1 ANWHVHSY
9 NIEFDANTGTG
20 SKSNVVCEY
29 NQNCDISNN
38 EITKTGYRFVGWSE
52 NENGNNS
59 PIYSPSSDNKII
71 VQNLTDED
79 NATVNLYAVW
89 EIQNYN
95 IRYEIGAARLSA
107 HNPNTYNTTTP
118 EFTLNNP
125 ELYGYQFKGWCLGDS
140 SCNDPDTEYVFRGAE
155 NTGDKV
161 FYAKFD
167 AIVYTITY
175 KDVAENGA
183 THEIS
188 GLSPVQYTVQDN
200 VVYPTNVPSAKH
212 QSESGLEYEFTGWS
226 TNSDLSDTTYGFTS
240 GRTGD
245 ITLYANWNIV
255 TPQGNVVYDCGNKRK
270 ITRTDYVGFN
280 VSPASATECR
290 IDADTLLAWTCNG
303 VDYALDREITVANET
318 INCVAKLKEPEPEVL
333 ETYTIT
339 YKDIAEN
346 GEENEITG
354 LTPNTYT
361 KQDSVTYPT
370 QITYTHQGDARHTYE
385 FTGWSTN
392 SDLSD
397 TAYGFTSGRTG
408 NITLYANWN
417 IVTPQGSVVYVCGN
431 GRKITKTNYVGFDVP
446 TATLSEC
453 RVSETSETTFD
464 GWKCGDKLYAI
475 GEEITVAETQTQ
487 CVTQW
492 TTKHYNITY
501 KDIAENGDESEITGL
516 TPNTYTKQDS
526 VTYPTQITYTHQG
539 DARHTYE
546 FAGWSTNSDL
556 SDTTYGF
563 TSGRTGD
570 ITLYANWNI
579 VTPQGNVVYDCGNKR
594 KITRTDYVGFN
605 VLPATAEECRITLD
619 TLIGWTCDGVDYAT
633 DEYMTV
639 KAGTTT
645 CVASIEMDEY
655 NLIYNVNGGTW
666 SDNSNVKTTYT
677 RLDSFALST
686 DITKPNYDF
695 VGWYLSPEFNNVITN
710 IVSGTMHDTTVYA
723 NWTPKIVKCEPGYYL
738 PSGTI
743 ICKEC
748 DERNKYCPGDY
759 YEYSETNESGK
770 EKCPDDY
777 PFADMGAVS
786 VDDCYTNCPNR
797 EHYTVS
803 GNIKRYTNS
812 CVYTPITYHINY
824 VKNGGEFESGANV
837 VYEYTVD
844 SEFITSLPELKQ
856 TGKTFVGWF
865 DANGTNITGID
876 TSLATDITLYARWVD
891 TPCHEDY
898 YKASDGSCVICPSH
912 GYSDGGFTTSCSCD
926 DGYYWN
932 SETKE
937 CLYDYESECLSRGE
951 DYRWDTNTQQCVYDG
966 CPDGYR
972 KITSTSSTFDVD
984 VGLKGNSYISR
995 SHDGQHCY
1003 GSASDSCEGNTLGNG
1018 EWETYFDYGVI
1029 KGIASCN
1036 NTPDSENADTSYMGV
1051 ETSGQYC
1058 WCQINYFTPTGGNI
1072 ESRISKWGYRYDRDD
1087 DASCKNHC
1095 ASNCASYLRDKTSF
1109 RQKMYE
1115 LQSGFI
1121 CQVIDYTITYHLGGG
1136 NATNPSSYNVETP
1149 TWTLNNPTKENYD
1162 FIGWCET
1169 ENCNNPALTY
1179 TIEQGTIGNKTLYAV
1194 WEKSAPTQFE
1204 CATGKYLY
1212 VDENTVECKN
1222 CPIGYYCPH
1231 GVWTVETADDSKTP
1245 CPHGKTTENEGAGSE
1260 SECRVVCPSG
1270 KYMRI
1275 GENESDKLCLYEEQQ
1290 THPALAI
1297 RVNGKTYYANM
1308 GQRNLTINAETTK
1321 KMRVEYMGRI
1331 YNVYDANME

>member
-1 ANWHVHSY
+1 M
-9 NIEFDANTGTG
+9 
-20 SKSNVVCEY
+20 
-29 NQNCDISNN
+29 
-38 EITKTGYRFVGWSE
+38 
-52 NENGNNS
+52 
-59 PIYSPSSDNKII
+59 
-71 VQNLTDED
+71 
-79 NATVNLYAVW
+79 
-89 EIQNYN
+89 
-95 IRYEIGAARLSA
+95 
-107 HNPNTYNTTTP
+107 
-118 EFTLNNP
+118 
-125 ELYGYQFKGWCLGDS
+125 
-140 SCNDPDTEYVFRGAE
+140 
-155 NTGDKV
+155 
-161 FYAKFD
+161 
-167 AIVYTITY
+167 
-175 KDVAENGA
+175 
-183 THEIS
+183 
-188 GLSPVQYTVQDN
+188 
-200 VVYPTNVPSAKH
+200 
-212 QSESGLEYEFTGWS
+212 
-226 TNSDLSDTTYGFTS
+226 
-240 GRTGD
+240 
-245 ITLYANWNIV
+245 
-255 TPQGNVVYDCGNKRK
+255 
-270 ITRTDYVGFN
+270 
-280 VSPASATECR
+280 
-290 IDADTLLAWTCNG
+290 LAWTCNG

-346 GEENEITG
+346 GEE
-354 LTPNTYT
+354 
-361 KQDSVTYPT
+361 
-370 QITYTHQGDARHTYE
+370 
-385 FTGWSTN
+385 
-392 SDLSD
+392 
-397 TAYGFTSGRTG
+397 
-408 NITLYANWN
+408 
-417 IVTPQGSVVYVCGN
+417 
-431 GRKITKTNYVGFDVP
+431 
-446 TATLSEC
+446 
-453 RVSETSETTFD
+453 
-464 GWKCGDKLYAI
+464 
-475 GEEITVAETQTQ
+475 
-487 CVTQW
+487 
-492 TTKHYNITY
+492 
-501 KDIAENGDESEITGL
+501 SEITGL

-539 DARHTYE
+539 DTRHTYE

-570 ITLYANWNI
+570 ITLYATWNI

-645 CVASIEMDEY
+645 CVANIEMDEY

-743 ICKEC
+743 VCKEC

-803 GNIKRYTNS
+803 GNMKRYTNS
-812 CVYTPITYHINY
+812 CVYTPIIYHINY

-844 SEFITSLPELKQ
+844 SEFITPLPELKQ

-865 DANGTNITGID
+865 DVNGTNITGID

-937 CLYDYESECLSRGE
+937 CLYDYE
-951 DYRWDTNTQQCVYDG
+951 
-966 CPDGYR
+966 
-972 KITSTSSTFDVD
+972 
-984 VGLKGNSYISR
+984 
-995 SHDGQHCY
+995 
-1003 GSASDSCEGNTLGNG
+1003 
-1018 EWETYFDYGVI
+1018 
-1029 KGIASCN
+1029 
-1036 NTPDSENADTSYMGV
+1036 
-1051 ETSGQYC
+1051 
-1058 WCQINYFTPTGGNI
+1058 
-1072 ESRISKWGYRYDRDD
+1072 
-1087 DASCKNHC
+1087 
-1095 ASNCASYLRDKTSF
+1095 
-1109 RQKMYE
+1109 
-1115 LQSGFI
+1115 
-1121 CQVIDYTITYHLGGG
+1121 QVYTITYYLDGG
-1136 NATNPSSYNVETP
+1136 NATNPTSYNVETP

-1169 ENCNNPALTY
+1169 ENCSNPALTY
-1179 TIEQGTIGNKTLYAV
+1179 TIEQGTIGDKTLYAV

-1204 CATGKYLY
+1204 CAAGKYLY

-1245 CPHGKTTENEGAGSE
+1245 CPHGKTTENEGAASE

-1321 KMRVEYMGRI
+1321 KMRVEYMGHI